1 MDFVENQ
8 NSDAIRREGGKQHD
22 VTAAVGE
29 PKTNPEENAEM
40 SSPTDAEAER
50 DEEPQR

>member
-1 MDFVENQ
+1 LRVPDDEQVVPET
-8 NSDAIRREGGKQHD
+8 DAAGAAD